1 MLESITAEAGVFLA
15 GVVIGAIGLTDASY
29 MHGIIESCQK
39 SLPVDISDLNTEGEK
54 LLFKI
59 CMFLL
64 YFVILILLR
73 SMFNYFRLKTGN
85 G

>member
-1 MLESITAEAGVFLA
+1 MLESITAEGTVFLA

-29 MHGIIESCQK
+29 MHGIIESCQNM
-39 SLPVDISDLNTEGEK
+39 SVPVEVSELNSDGQK
-54 LLFKI
+54 LVFKI

-73 SMFNYFRLKTGN
+73 SMFNYFRLKTG
-85 G
+85 

>member
-1 MLESITAEAGVFLA
+1 MA

-29 MHGIIESCQK
+29 MHGIIESCQNM
-39 SLPVDISDLNTEGEK
+39 SLPVDLTELNSDGQK

-73 SMFNYFRLKTGN
+73 SMFNYFRLRTGS
-85 G
+85 

>member
-1 MLESITAEAGVFLA
+1 MLEGITAEAGVFLA

-29 MHGIIESCQK
+29 MHGMIESCQNM
-39 SLPVDISDLNTEGEK
+39 SLPVDLSELNTDGQK

-73 SMFNYFRLKTGN
+73 SMFNYFRLRTGN
-85 G
+85 